1 MLFLENSLT
10 DHYHGSIVCVSSV
23 PHEVIHLIQNKDKK
37 ESNLGMEGVM
47 KDKVLLQYEW
57 KRLWPMAAIGAALV
71 FFLLAGMARDLTE
84 ATSSSVGAFLESDY
98 NSILNI
104 QYSDLGNGAT
114 TTFIRELVSEMNIP
128 VVNILVI
135 AFTLY
140 LFGDW
145 HRKKTVEFW
154 CTMPVVWGQRVLVK
168 CMVGAGVLSG
178 LWLAF
183 AAGVLWLRK
192 VFILKL
198 QMNILLLPGYEK
210 YIANDCLANVIL
222 SLVSGWLITMTVYAV
237 CCMFQCVMNKGM
249 LSALFALMA
258 TSIPMATDL
267 FIRNFSSGS
276 GWQNNLEF
284 SDLWYNL
291 STILWGGSFN
301 QTTDEGYVIQA
312 ENGYGQVWICFASLL
327 LLTAACYLVIWF
339 NRQRDVAR
347 KMPLLRST
355 PVRWVVSFG
364 WGIVAAVGVSFMMIQ
379 SVYMVTD
386 GLTDNS
392 NSVDWLFR
400 FVVIPLGTAAGT
412 YFMNRGFK
420 VKVRE
425 GR

>member
-1 MLFLENSLT
+1 MFFLEKSLT

-23 PHEVIHLIQNKDKK
+23 PHEAIHLIQNKDIK

-47 KDKVLLQYEW
+47 KNKVLLQYEW

-114 TTFIRELVSEMNIP
+114 TTFIRELVSEINIL

-168 CMVGAGVLSG
+168 CMLGAGVLSG
-178 LWLAF
+178 LWLVF
-183 AAGVLWLRK
+183 AGVLWLRK
-192 VFILKL
+192 VYILKL

-222 SLVSGWLITMTVYAV
+222 ALVSGWLITMSVYAI

-249 LSALFALMA
+249 LSALFALTA
-258 TSIPMATDL
+258 TSIPMAVDL

-276 GWQNNLEF
+276 GWLDDLEF
-284 SDLWYNL
+284 PDLWYNL
-291 STILWGGSFN
+291 STNLWGGSFN
-301 QTTDEGYVIQA
+301 QMTDEGCVIQA
-312 ENGYGQVWICFASLL
+312 GKDYGQVWICFASMLL
-327 LLTAACYLVIWF
+327 LMAACYAVIWF

-355 PVRWVVSFG
+355 PVRWVMSFG

-379 SVYMVTD
+379 SVYVATD

-392 NSVDWLFR
+392 SSVEWLFR
-400 FVVIPLGTAAGT
+400 FVVIPLGTAVGT

-420 VKVRE
+420 IKVRE